1 MTSHLYADTT
11 AERFDED
18 NLRNGWGLGPSPT
31 PLLDRIA
38 FPAFIIALLF
48 LSFLGGAFVML
59 SDVYPAGPLSDAY
72 RGGQALAE
80 KARQSR
86 DPLASDFWAPERR
99 SEEGVTVHVPGA
111 AFPGYTLY
119 TSGHGSE
126 AFLFSMDGVLL
137 HSWQLP
143 YGAIW
148 LEDWPVADPQPDAF
162 VYWRKAMMLPNGD
175 LLAIYVATGDTPW
188 GYGLVKVDRDS
199 NVLWSYSGRT
209 HHDLD
214 IAEDGRIYTL
224 IHEMR
229 RKTFDGFPQLTAPRL
244 DDFVVVL
251 SPDGREEKRV
261 SILDALV
268 NSDYARLLDRV
279 VWFNQNDFIHTN
291 NIDVIDAA
299 AAEVLP
305 FAKEGQVLLSFRD
318 LDTIAVLDLD
328 QEKIV
333 WALRG
338 GWMGQHDPDVLAD
351 GRILLFDNL
360 GNYGDGGRSR
370 VIEVDPLTGAELW
383 RYAGS
388 RQEPFESEVRAAQQR
403 LPNGNT
409 LITESTGGRLLEV
422 TREGRI
428 VWEFINPI
436 RARHPDRPD
445 QVILPIVSWG
455 QRFDSDSL
463 QPAFSESLAR
473 REQERSLK

>member
-1 MTSHLYADTT
+1 MASGLY
-11 AERFDED
+11 DEAANRRSD
-18 NLRNGWGLGPSPT
+18 RVALGDEWELTPSPA
-31 PLLDRIA
+31 PLIDRIA

-48 LSFLGGAFVML
+48 ISFLGGALVML
-59 SDVYPAGPLSDAY
+59 TNVYPAGPLSDAY
-72 RGGQALAE
+72 RGGKALID
-80 KARQSR
+80 KAQQSR

-99 SEEGVTVHVPGA
+99 EEKGVTVHDPAA
-111 AFPGYTLY
+111 AFAGYTLY

-126 AFLFSMDGVLL
+126 AFLFSMEGMLL

-143 YGAIW
+143 YGAVW
-148 LEDWPVADPQPDAF
+148 EEDWPVANPQPDAF
-162 VYWRKAMMLPNGD
+162 LYWRKAKMLPNGD
-175 LLAIYVATGDTPW
+175 LLAIFVATGDTPW
-188 GYGLVKVDRDS
+188 GYGMVKLDRDS
-199 NVLWSYSGRT
+199 NVIWSYSGRT

-214 IAEDGRIYTL
+214 VAEDGRVYTL

-229 RKTFDGFPQLTAPRL
+229 RKTFDGFPQLTVPRL

-279 VWFNQNDFIHTN
+279 AWYNKHDFIHTN

-299 AAEVLP
+299 DAAVLP
-305 FAKEGQVLLSFRD
+305 FAEEGQVLLSFRD
-318 LDTIAVLDLD
+318 IDTIAVLDLE

-338 GWMGQHDPDVLAD
+338 TWMGQHDPDILPD
-351 GRILLFDNL
+351 GRILLFDNQ
-360 GNYGDGGRSR
+360 GNYGPGGRSR
-370 VIEVDPLTGAELW
+370 IVEIDPLTGGEFW

-388 RQEPFESEVRAAQQR
+388 AEEPFESNVRAAQQR

-409 LITESTGGRLLEV
+409 LITESTGGRLFEV

-436 RARHPDRPD
+436 RARHPDRQD
-445 QVILPIVSWG
+445 EVILPVVSWG
-455 QRFDSDSL
+455 QRIDAESL
-463 QPAFSESLAR
+463 QPDFRESLMF
-473 REQERSLK
+473 EEFERSLQ